1 MLRDRHV
8 VMRKHSPILPIKP
21 LQGVGI
27 SKHLKTSSWL
37 SHMLNMAFSQFWSQ
51 FAITWSSD
59 FDDFLENILQI
70 LIIFQP
76 LLWKNV
82 GMEIYSKCADFDH
95 RIKNIL
101 MDTYCSF
108 LLSGIFWWQCIAVYH
123 YQEYFDGNIAVYDQK
138 YFNDNIEV

>member
-1 MLRDRHV
+1 M
-8 VMRKHSPILPIKP
+8 I
-21 LQGVGI
+21 G
-27 SKHLKTSSWL
+27 
-37 SHMLNMAFSQFWSQ
+37 
-51 FAITWSSD
+51 SSD
-59 FDDFLENILQI
+59 FDEFLENILQI